1 VACARPAIK
10 VANSPALTAAEMAN
24 VVATRTTLCGWRIIN
39 ASAMNSAGIMGNTPS
54 RMESEDNI
62 QMA

>member
-1 VACARPAIK
+1 
-10 VANSPALTAAEMAN
+10 MAN

-39 ASAMNSAGIMGNTPS
+39 ATAMNSAGIMGNTPS